1 VNDCTSTCLL
11 VRDSPPFV
19 FVARLTAHFE
29 HSIPRKI
36 MDVGLGSSTT
46 DRKTSIAR
54 PFMTG
59 KAIDFRRKQVLIFL
73 LSASL
78 LISLQ

>member
-1 VNDCTSTCLL
+1 
-11 VRDSPPFV
+11 
-19 FVARLTAHFE
+19 
-29 HSIPRKI
+29 

-59 KAIDFRRKQVLIFL
+59 KAIDFRGKQVLIFL